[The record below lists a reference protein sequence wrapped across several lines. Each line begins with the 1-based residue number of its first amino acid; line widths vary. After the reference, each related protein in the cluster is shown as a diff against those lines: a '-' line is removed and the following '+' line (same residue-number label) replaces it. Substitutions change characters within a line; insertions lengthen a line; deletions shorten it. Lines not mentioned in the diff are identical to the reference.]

1 MSAPAP
7 QTPPYSL
14 LILAGG
20 QGRRMQG
27 RDKGL
32 ISWQGQPLIAHIC
45 AATADDAGELL
56 ISCNRNTER
65 YAQYGRTIC
74 DSLPDFPGPLAGLL
88 SGLEA
93 ANYPQVLLLPCDNPQ
108 PPSDLYQRLSAAAAD
123 SGIRFA
129 YDGERD
135 QYLYALINR
144 SELASLRDY
153 LASGR
158 RSVKGWYAE
167 RGAVAVDFA
176 DRRENFRNI
185 NLGEDL
191 HQG

>member
-32 ISWQGQPLIAHIC
+32 IDWRGQPLIAHIC
-45 AATADDAGELL
+45 AVMAGDAGEVL
-56 ISCNRNTER
+56 ISCNRNIER
-65 YAQYGRTIC
+65 YARYGLTIC

-93 ANYPQVLLLPCDNPQ
+93 ANNPQVLLLPCDNPQ
-108 PPSDLYQRLSAAAAD
+108 PPSDLYQRLSAASAS

-167 RGAVAVDFA
+167 RGAVAVGFDDQQA
-176 DRRENFRNI
+176 NFSNI
-185 NLGEDL
+185 NRQENLGE
-191 HQG
+191 